1 MHTSHVWTTNGPHI
15 KKGWYV
21 IHPSH
26 MSHHG
31 SDFNSNVEVTR
42 SWLEAITI
50 HTMIATWLVREVI
63 SMYVIM

>member
-1 MHTSHVWTTNGPHI
+1 
-15 KKGWYV
+15 
-21 IHPSH
+21 